1 MCNFIFN
8 SIIYILYIYYIYI
21 IYIICFLIIVVI
33 ITTII
38 IKIIVIF
45 ALYMYNDIR
54 VTQRMVIYHRST
66 FEVKCHSR
74 RTCSV

>member
-8 SIIYILYIYYIYI
+8 SIIYIYI
-21 IYIICFLIIVVI
+21 IYIIYYLFFIIFVI

-45 ALYMYNDIR
+45 ALYMYSDIR